1 MDFFHKHQNN
11 SHDEC
16 ECECRLESQRGKI
29 PQMSVVWGHRIV

>member
-16 ECECRLESQRGKI
+16 ECRLESQCGKT
-29 PQMSVVWGHRIV
+29 PQISVVWGHRIL